1 MLEYG
6 AIPYEIT
13 HPGKSCAEALGQVVC
28 EGQPGVTGTAPDQA
42 PWWVTPVTSM
52 FMHASLIHLAGNML
66 FLWIFGNNIEDSMG
80 GARFVAF
87 YLLGGLAA
95 IGAQTLVDPNAAVP
109 TVGASG
115 AIAAV
120 LGGYALLYPP
130 GAGDHSR
137 LHHHLLHD
145 RRVPALVVL
154 GFWILVQVW
163 LGASQFGLPRRP
175 AGSGGVAYFA
185 HIGGFPVRPAGHQ
198 TCSPIACTRTT
209 RRSHIAC
216 RSIDG
221 QGPPFWPGR
230 WRSIA
235 LLIGLTIA
243 AAVEGGIIRFG
254 GGRNACRCSRCW
266 HRRVRVCGLR
276 PPDE

>member
-1 MLEYG
+1 MIPIKDDIPTRRFPMLTLGIIVICCVVYFLFEHGLWDLGQTGNERVLEYG

-42 PWWVTPVTSM
+42 PWWVTLFTSM

-80 GARFVAF
+80 AARFIGF

-120 LGGYALLYPP
+120 LGGYALLYPR
-130 GAGDHSR
+130 A
-137 LHHHLLHD
+137 
-145 RRVPALVVL
+145 RVITVVFIIIFFTIIELPALVVL
-154 GFWILVQVW
+154 GFWILLQVW
-163 LGASQFGLPRRP
+163 LGASQFGPEA
-175 AGSGGVAYFA
+175 AGGGGGVAYFA
-185 HIGGFPVRPAGHQ
+185 HIGGFLFG
-198 TCSPIACTRTT
+198 
-209 RRSHIAC
+209 
-216 RSIDG
+216 
-221 QGPPFWPGR
+221 
-230 WRSIA
+230 
-235 LLIGLTIA
+235 LLTIKLFA
-243 AAVEGGIIRFG
+243 NNVNEDYDQA
-254 GGRNACRCSRCW
+254 
-266 HRRVRVCGLR
+266 RRTPVY
-276 PPDE
+276 